1 MLLSKN
7 LRKRVKNNNLVE
19 QRTNININNN
29 EKTVFLEMLVNK
41 EFAQLGS
48 QKNDMMNFMIKSLQV
63 ASRNKNKNKNQEKSK
78 SKNLSPKRFRK
89 AKTIN

>member
-41 EFAQLGS
+41 EFAQLGY
-48 QKNDMMNFMIKSLQV
+48 
-63 ASRNKNKNKNQEKSK
+63 
-78 SKNLSPKRFRK
+78 
-89 AKTIN
+89 

>member
-63 ASRNKNKNKNQEKSK
+63 ASRNKNKNKNQDKSK